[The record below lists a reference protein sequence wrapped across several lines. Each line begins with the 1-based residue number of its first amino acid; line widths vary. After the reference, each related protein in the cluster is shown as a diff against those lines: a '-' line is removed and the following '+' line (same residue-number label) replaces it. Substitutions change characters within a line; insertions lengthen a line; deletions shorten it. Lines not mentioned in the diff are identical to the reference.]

1 MLDMGCS
8 SPVATYEALY
18 SDVDNAKRG
27 KRQVDSE
34 KNSNTR
40 WHNKAQKKAQG
51 GACNQ
56 QYDWSEQPAS
66 CIELFI
72 RIGKALQMR

>member
-1 MLDMGCS
+1 MLDMERS
-8 SPVATYEALY
+8 SPVATHKPLY

-40 WHNKAQKKAQG
+40 WRNIEQKKAQG

-56 QYDWSEQPAS
+56 
-66 CIELFI
+66 
-72 RIGKALQMR
+72 